1 MYLRP
6 KDTGKKGI
14 VNISSATLTLGM
26 SDPISIPKY
35 LAHTTFVAFDTE
47 TTGLFAPTN
56 RIVEIGAVRF
66 RLGQTDFATFQE
78 LINPGMRIPVDAIR
92 VHGITDQMVSDAE
105 PAGPV
110 LKRFID
116 FCGSDSIL
124 IGHNAP
130 FDISFVGCELN
141 RAGLTFGDNPILD
154 TVDIYRRLF
163 PGLYSYSLLSLVTQ
177 FGISQSQQHRALADA
192 LFVRELFER
201 AATSFPPADDLRT
214 ALSRFSV
221 HTMSEWPGE
230 EVDLPDT
237 YAELKL
243 AIDRK
248 QRLEIVYASPTREP
262 ETRLIW
268 PSRVHA
274 RRGTVY
280 VTAYCEK
287 ALAERTFRLD
297 RITAFRLFIPAPS

>member
-1 MYLRP
+1 
-6 KDTGKKGI
+6 
-14 VNISSATLTLGM
+14 M
-26 SDPISIPKY
+26 SDPRPIPDY
-35 LAHTTFVAFDTE
+35 FAETTLVAFDTE

-56 RIVEIGAVRF
+56 RIVEIGAVKF
-66 RLGQTDFATFQE
+66 RLGNPDIETFQE
-78 LINPGMRIPVDAIR
+78 LINPGMRIPVDAIG
-92 VHGITDQMVSDAE
+92 VHGITDQMVATAQ
-105 PAGPV
+105 PARTV
-110 LKRFID
+110 LPLFEA
-116 FCGSDSIL
+116 FCGEHSVL
-124 IGHNAP
+124 IAHNAS

-141 RAGLTFGDNPILD
+141 RAGLEFGDNPILD

-163 PGLYSYSLLSLVTQ
+163 PGLYSYSLLALVSH

-201 AATSFPPADDLRT
+201 AVGNFPSANDLAS
-214 ALSRFSV
+214 ALANFNI
-221 HTMSEWPGE
+221 HKMNEWPGE

-237 YAELKL
+237 YADLKL

-248 QRLEIVYASPTREP
+248 HRLEIVYASPTREP
-262 ETRLIW
+262 EIRLIW

-297 RITAFRLFIPAPS
+297 RITSFKLPTASQS

>member
-1 MYLRP
+1 MTDP
-6 KDTGKKGI
+6 K
-14 VNISSATLTLGM
+14 
-26 SDPISIPKY
+26 PIPEL
-35 LAHTTFVAFDTE
+35 LAGSTFVAFDTE

-56 RIVEIGAVRF
+56 RIVEIGAVKF
-66 RLGQTDFATFQE
+66 RLGDPHRETFQE
-78 LINPGMRIPVDAIR
+78 LINPGMQIPVDAIR
-92 VHGITDQMVSDAE
+92 VHGITDLMVAAAE
-105 PAGPV
+105 PAGAV
-110 LKRFID
+110 LRRFTA
-116 FCGSDSIL
+116 FCGSNSIM
-124 IGHNAP
+124 IAHNAS

-192 LFVRELFER
+192 LFVRDLFER
-201 AATSFPPADDLRT
+201 AITAFPPADNPASLLANFT
-214 ALSRFSV
+214 V

-237 YAELKL
+237 YADLKL
-243 AIDRK
+243 AIDRN

-262 ETRLIW
+262 ESRLIW
-268 PSRVHA
+268 PKKILA
-274 RRGTVY
+274 RGTSIY
-280 VTAYCEK
+280 VMAYCEK

-297 RITAFRLFIPAPS
+297 RITSIKLFVPSPT